1 MATVLPTA
9 GQLGISGGRLSV
21 IENSSVKFRHFKR
34 NLSESFNVVSLN
46 VVFKTFVPL
55 AVFLTFR
62 LKFVLRIYIHTE
74 RIFINL
80 IRRAECSNR
89 TVSPQCLPQLSDKN
103 NTVLS
108 VLAFEKKTKLM
119 KDVLPALKTISKSAF
134 NFT

>member
-1 MATVLPTA
+1 MATVLPDT

-21 IENSSVKFRHFKR
+21 IENSSVEFRHFKR
-34 NLSESFNVVSLN
+34 NLSRSFNVVSLN

-55 AVFLTFR
+55 AVLLTFR

-89 TVSPQCLPQLSDKN
+89 TVSPQCLLQLSDKN

-108 VLAFEKKTKLM
+108 ALAFEKNNRVYEKRFASVKNN
-119 KDVLPALKTISKSAF
+119 LKISF
-134 NFT
+134 